1 MPVLPQRLIFLVQ
14 EERNRQKT
22 AKFRHN
28 VKKITVAHLS
38 STTGKQ
44 ELQTE
49 KLQAVI
55 DAVLADVEQCS
66 EWSPRRR
73 ALFNSVVEQTF
84 HDTLVREKIRQKKLP
99 SAGAEMQSQSS
110 SQLEESVSHGRSR
123 QPVCTLF
130 LCCTVFAHILCLQ
143 HIQAQEKNA
152 VLKLLKLLL
161 LGRRRG

>member
-1 MPVLPQRLIFLVQ
+1 M
-14 EERNRQKT
+14 T
-22 AKFRHN
+22 AEFRHD

-55 DAVLADVEQCS
+55 DAVLADVETKTRS
-66 EWSPRRR
+66 GARLHATKWSPRRC

-152 VLKLLKLLL
+152 VLKLLL
-161 LGRRRG
+161 LGRRRRRG